1 MPGSRLSENLAT
13 VVQVEMEETENGTRE
28 HILVVKILQE
38 RNGEREEPLVDEEH
52 IIEEREER
60 TLGPVLL

>member
-1 MPGSRLSENLAT
+1 
-13 VVQVEMEETENGTRE
+13 MEETENGTRE